1 MPLVEMFRTNVFVG
15 LAMCTCLAAILWCVF
30 LMPKLAR
37 GHERF
42 LVGFI
47 GLISIFQGLRI
58 LKDAGVW
65 APSHFS
71 SFTDLATLIVCGL
84 YLVALFV
91 VHVFGEEHRR
101 TTLRLRLSEANEK
114 PPTVFGRTQSPK
126 IEVVREQQG
135 QSS

>member
-1 MPLVEMFRTNVFVG
+1 MFRSNAFIG
-15 LAMCTCLAAILWCVF
+15 LAMCACLAAILWCVL

-37 GHERF
+37 GRERF
-42 LVGFI
+42 LVGLI

-65 APSHFS
+65 ALPRFS
-71 SFTDLATLIVCGL
+71 TLTDLATLIVSGL

-91 VHVFGEEHRR
+91 VHVFGSEHRR

-114 PPTVFGRTQSPK
+114 PPTVFRRMQSPRK
-126 IEVVREQQG
+126 IEALRD
-135 QSS
+135 

>member
-1 MPLVEMFRTNVFVG
+1 MPLVQMFRGNVFVG
-15 LAMCTCLAAILWCVF
+15 LAMCACLAAILWCIF
-30 LMPKLAR
+30 LVPKLAR
-37 GHERF
+37 GRERF
-42 LVGFI
+42 LVGLI

-65 APSHFS
+65 ALPRFS
-71 SFTDLATLIVCGL
+71 SLTDLATLIVSGL

-114 PPTVFGRTQSPK
+114 PPTVFGRTQSPR
-126 IEVVREQQG
+126 IEAVRQQQG